1 MSAGAESMAE
11 RHGRMLAEA
20 AEIMLA
26 AMHRLAE
33 RIEAAETPEAA
44 RDAALALQRV
54 NRGLRQ
60 TILLEAKLAK
70 DAADAGRRR
79 EERDEAERKARAK
92 QAAAKLKVRAR
103 GVILEACDSRD
114 TAEPLLDDLEF
125 WADDYVAGADG
136 AGLDELVV
144 RLCRDLG
151 IDFAPHELPAAMRA
165 AASQCPAAEHPPSL
179 VQTAD
184 YGWAAAPNSS

>member
-1 MSAGAESMAE
+1 MSTDTEGMAE

-33 RIEAAETPEAA
+33 RLEAAETPEAA
-44 RDAALALQRV
+44 RDAGLALQRV

-70 DAADAGRRR
+70 DVAEAARRR
-79 EERDEAERKARAK
+79 DEQAEAARKADAK
-92 QAAAKLKVRAR
+92 QASARLKVRAR
-103 GVILEACDSRD
+103 GLILEACDSREA
-114 TAEPLLDDLEF
+114 AEPLLDDLEF
-125 WADDYVAGADG
+125 WAEDYVAGADG
-136 AGLDELVV
+136 ASLDELVIT
-144 RLCRDLG
+144 LCRDLG
-151 IDFAPHELPAAMRA
+151 IEFAPHELPPAMRA
-165 AASQCPAAEHPPSL
+165 AASQRRAAEHPPPL

-184 YGWAAAPNSS
+184 YGWAAASNSS